1 MSGTVVSVG
10 KIRNYKGLRQISP
23 GHLTLKIALG
33 HVKVNFRGWLW
44 WPSPRCPGI
53 SYSLYGVAL
62 GITLLEGRTSILH
75 TYAGSTGGDV
85 YSGRTQNAM
94 ETAFSRITEQ
104 ARHQYGCRLK
114 FLTPTPS
121 HKARGGQLLASHILW
136 VVLAICWPRP
146 ESLRFELAVGSVGRP
161 TVFTQPA
168 KAEPKI
174 LLPAG
179 NH

>member
-1 MSGTVVSVG
+1 MLRSTFAGGCGGRVLGVRVFRTPSM
-10 KIRNYKGLRQISP
+10 GLRLVSHCWKAEP
-23 GHLTLKIALG
+23 
-33 HVKVNFRGWLW
+33 
-44 WPSPRCPGI
+44 PS
-53 SYSLYGVAL
+53 
-62 GITLLEGRTSILH
+62 SIPML
-75 TYAGSTGGDV
+75 STGGDV

-121 HKARGGQLLASHILW
+121 HKARGGQLLAPHILW

-168 KAEPKI
+168 K
-174 LLPAG
+174 
-179 NH
+179 